1 MYKDLAMKNELGL
14 KIVKSFSLDKIGLKF
29 LNGQKIADK
38 LSTLHGG
45 ADNKTRLYKEYL
57 GKKIEYLLWGIV
69 CIAIFLLII
78 WLMPHGEGEL
88 LGNVIARNGYDEVEK
103 SVVLIAG
110 SEGMETE
117 IEILIEP
124 RHYTK
129 EQLNV
134 MANEVFESLAMTVF
148 TAVDETEEDFFVV
161 KEHLRLPLKV
171 ETYPFSV
178 TWESSNYNVI
188 DSDGTIQADVSKE
201 GEMVCI
207 TARLNCYEYSWE
219 REYVLQV
226 FPAKEEWKEIF
237 SDEIEKT
244 IEELDYI
251 TSEEETFVLP
261 EEVDGHLVVY
271 KEKTDNS
278 YGILIVL
285 GFVCLGFIW
294 IFMDSRLTAE
304 LEERNNQLL
313 VDYAKVVSKL
323 SLYLSAGLSF
333 RTAISRITKS
343 ADKNRFY
350 TRELEVAVHELE
362 NGIAEHQV
370 IENFAKRCQ
379 LPCYIKLSVL
389 LNQNMKKGNSSL
401 QKQLKEEV
409 DKAFEDRKNLARK
422 YAEEAGTKLLVPM
435 VLMLVVV
442 MVMIMYPAFV
452 SFAV

>member
-1 MYKDLAMKNELGL
+1 MKNELGL
-14 KIVKSFSLDKIGLKF
+14 KIVKKLSLDKIGLRFSKE
-29 LNGQKIADK
+29 QKIADT

-45 ADNKTRLYKEYL
+45 TDNKNRLYKEYL
-57 GKKIEYLLWGIV
+57 GKKIGYMFWGIV
-69 CIAIFLLII
+69 CIATFLLVA
-78 WLMPHGEGEL
+78 WLMPSEEGEL
-88 LGNVIARNGYDEVEK
+88 VGDAIARNNYDGAEK
-103 SVVLIAG
+103 SVVLTAS
-110 SEGMETE
+110 SEGIETE
-117 IEILIEP
+117 IEILVEP

-129 EQLNV
+129 EQLNA
-134 MANEVFESLAMTVF
+134 MAEEAFESLTLSVF
-148 TAVDETEEDFFVV
+148 LAEGKTQEDFYVV
-161 KEHLRLPLKV
+161 KKHLKLPLEV
-171 ETYPFSV
+171 EAYPFSI

-188 DSDGTIQADVSKE
+188 DSDGTIQNGISEK
-201 GEMVCI
+201 GETVCI
-207 TARLNCYEYSWE
+207 TAKLSCYEYSWE
-219 REYVLQV
+219 KEYVLRV
-226 FPAKEEWKEIF
+226 FPAKKEWEENF
-237 SDEIEKT
+237 SYEIEKT

-251 TSEEETFVLP
+251 TSEKETFVLP
-261 EEVDGHLVVY
+261 EEVDGHLVAY
-271 KEKTDNS
+271 EEKTENS
-278 YGILIVL
+278 FGIFMVL
-285 GFVCLGFIW
+285 GVVSLGCIW
-294 IFMDSRLTAE
+294 ISMDSRLSEE
-304 LEERNNQLL
+304 LRERNSQLL

-333 RTAISRITKS
+333 RTAISRIIKS

-350 TRELEVAVHELE
+350 AKELEVAVHELE

-370 IENFAKRCQ
+370 IENLAKRCK

-452 SFAV
+452 SFTV